1 MTKTMVHGR
10 CGVRVR
16 LALACLALLV
26 ASVLPS
32 AAGPVRPRMA
42 MILPG
47 VIQDADFNAV
57 GYQALKEVQATTG
70 VQTAHSEQVA
80 VADAERVAREYL
92 AAGFGIVAFH
102 GGQYL
107 TVVQK
112 LAPLFPDATFI
123 MESSGQIP
131 NLPGNVWNIG
141 RKFYE
146 GFYVL
151 GALGALATRTN
162 KIGYIA
168 GIRLPDFVAS
178 LNAVFQAVGRYN
190 PRAEVLYTFVG
201 DQNDPVK
208 ARQAAESQIAAG
220 VDFIVI
226 SVNLGT
232 VGIIEAAR
240 AARRPVL
247 LTTFY
252 TDKSSYAPQH
262 FTTSLVSNFGKPYV
276 EVVRQI
282 LAGRRSG
289 YYEMRPGAGFG
300 LIPPKNVPPEVARKT
315 QEIWRAVVLRQ
326 ERIEEVTDRIVERR

>member
-1 MTKTMVHGR
+1 MQRWIAWAVL
-10 CGVRVR
+10 
-16 LALACLALLV
+16 LAVV
-26 ASVLPS
+26 ASVGVAGAAPS
-32 AAGPVRPRMA
+32 RPRLA

-92 AAGFGIVAFH
+92 ASGYGIVAFH

-107 TVVQK
+107 TIVQK
-112 LAPLFPDATFI
+112 LAPLFPDAVFI

-131 NLPGNVWNIG
+131 NLPPNVWNIG

-151 GALGALATRTN
+151 GALAALSTKTN
-162 KIGYIA
+162 RIGYVA

-178 LNAVFQAVGRYN
+178 LNAVFQAVGKYN

-232 VGIIEAAR
+232 VGILEAAR

-262 FTTSLVSNFGKPYV
+262 FAASLLSNFGKPYV
-276 EVVRQI
+276 EVTRQV
-282 LAGRRSG
+282 LAGRRGG
-289 YYEMRPGAGFG
+289 YYEMRPGSGFG
-300 LIPPKNVPPEVARKT
+300 LTPPRNVPPEVARRV
-315 QEIWRAVVLRQ
+315 QEVWRAVVLRQ
-326 ERIEEVTDRIVERR
+326 ERVEEITDRVVERR